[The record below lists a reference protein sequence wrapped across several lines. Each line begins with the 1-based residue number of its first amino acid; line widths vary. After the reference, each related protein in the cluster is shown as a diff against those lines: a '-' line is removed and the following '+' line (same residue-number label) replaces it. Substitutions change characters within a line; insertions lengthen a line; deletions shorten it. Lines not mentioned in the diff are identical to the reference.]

1 MTVEPILGSVWGPGN
16 LVTFAKGGPDP
27 LLMHS
32 RPADGRGGQRRARR
46 GLPSAQLTAHAHIA
60 SREGEPAGAA
70 PTGKGAGRGTI
81 NVSRL
86 GDAAAPMKPALGP
99 YSMGETLTR

>member
-1 MTVEPILGSVWGPGN
+1 MR
-16 LVTFAKGGPDP
+16 
-27 LLMHS
+27 
-32 RPADGRGGQRRARR
+32 RPVARCLRGGDVAPMAEYVRRERALCE
-46 GLPSAQLTAHAHIA
+46 GAA
-60 SREGEPAGAA
+60 REGEPAGAA